1 LTIPAGLTA
10 VEVRGYYV
18 RVDGSSSRG
27 TVDLT
32 PVATR
37 DSASLNLTVVAA
49 PVRVTLDAAGRFART
64 VTAGDDPDLGT
75 LYMRVDERID
85 GVTRTYTILVPE
97 SAAVTGL
104 DLADAAPLTPVEPLA
119 GYILVSSVGVTVAP
133 LVGGLVPSVHLP
145 SASGGASRYDHTQ
158 TTPAATWTVTHSLGR
173 YPHATALDTAQNR
186 IWPDLQYPNLN
197 TAVVIHAEPL
207 AGSLHLS

>member
-18 RVDGSSSRG
+18 RVDGTAPRG

-49 PVRVTLDAAGRFART
+49 PVRVTLDSAGRFART

-97 SAAVTGL
+97 SAAATGL
-104 DLADAAPLTPVEPLA
+104 DLADAAPLVPVEPLA
-119 GYILVSSVGVTVAP
+119 GYVLVSSVGVTVAP
-133 LVGGLVPSVHLP
+133 LVGGLVPAAHLP
-145 SASGGASRYDHTQ
+145 PGPSSSSLGAPVTVGGVL
-158 TTPAATWTVTHSLGR
+158 TVTVTSNWGLTSAGAAYYDPDGAAAADAAIASLDPSG
-173 YPHATALDTAQNR
+173 ALVLTR
-186 IWPDLQYPNLN
+186 P
-197 TAVVIHAEPL
+197 
-207 AGSLHLS
+207 GG

>member
-1 LTIPAGLTA
+1 MTIPAGLTA

-18 RVDGSSSRG
+18 RVDGTAPRG

-49 PVRVTLDAAGRFART
+49 PVRVTLDSAGRFART

-97 SAAVTGL
+97 SAAATGL
-104 DLADAAPLTPVEPLA
+104 DLADAAPLVPVEPLA
-119 GYILVSSVGVTVAP
+119 GYVLVSSVGVTVAP
-133 LVGGLVPSVHLP
+133 LVGGLVPAAHLP
-145 SASGGASRYDHTQ
+145 PGPSSSSLGAPVTVGGVL
-158 TTPAATWTVTHSLGR
+158 TVTVTSNWGLTSAGAAYYDPDGAAAADAAIASLDPSG
-173 YPHATALDTAQNR
+173 ALVLTR
-186 IWPDLQYPNLN
+186 P
-197 TAVVIHAEPL
+197 
-207 AGSLHLS
+207 GG